1 MKLWT
6 SPWVSCLVIL
16 ILCFGSECGTVRRKG
31 RSKRELVRIREA
43 KATIPGACATRLP
56 RGKRSLPGLER
67 RVLRQRRRSSQAEEN
82 SPDRGKAVY
91 FTGRGDQLR
100 LKPGVEIPRGNFTLE
115 MWIKPEGGQRSPT
128 VIAGRIVYT
137 SSIQLSAQLILLV
150 TPKRVKL
157 RHDKWTCKRAVF
169 YPSVMYCIKQSN
181 MQFQRVENEFI
192 YQTRQW
198 CNALKSTADILGS
211 ASIGSLKILITFKLA
226 PLQRE
231 NRCNMILFYKLIFL
245 PFVHFAMMIYVGYH
259 HKI

>member
-43 KATIPGACATRLP
+43 RATIPGACATRLP

-67 RVLRQRRRSSQAEEN
+67 RVLRQRRRSSHAEED
-82 SPDRGKAVY
+82 SPEWGKAVY

-128 VIAGRIVYT
+128 VIAGRI
-137 SSIQLSAQLILLV
+137 SIFLLLFSIVRVGSGLMYHGFVLFSKRSNAQ
-150 TPKRVKL
+150 
-157 RHDKWTCKRAVF
+157 
-169 YPSVMYCIKQSN
+169 
-181 MQFQRVENEFI
+181 
-192 YQTRQW
+192 
-198 CNALKSTADILGS
+198 
-211 ASIGSLKILITFKLA
+211 SLK
-226 PLQRE
+226 
-231 NRCNMILFYKLIFL
+231 
-245 PFVHFAMMIYVGYH
+245 
-259 HKI
+259 